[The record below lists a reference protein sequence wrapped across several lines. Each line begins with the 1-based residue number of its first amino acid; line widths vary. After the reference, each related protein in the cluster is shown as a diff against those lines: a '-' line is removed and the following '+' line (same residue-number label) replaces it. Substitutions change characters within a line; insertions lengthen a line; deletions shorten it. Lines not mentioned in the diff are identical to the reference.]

1 MSGRHGRP
9 EGEVPE
15 APPAPAR
22 RWSAVREL
30 LVGEWPLLA
39 VLGVCLA
46 GLIVVLDN
54 HFRRGTVLFAGGLVL
69 AAGLRLVLP
78 TPEAGS
84 LAVRSR
90 FTDVLTLGALGLGV
104 LLTALVV
111 PPPT

>member
-1 MSGRHGRP
+1 MSGRHVRP
-9 EGEVPE
+9 EDVPDL
-15 APPAPAR
+15 APVPVRRRPAIGQ
-22 RWSAVREL
+22 VL
-30 LVGEWPLLA
+30 LGEWPLLA
-39 VLGVCLA
+39 VLGVCVA

-78 TPEAGS
+78 TPDVGS

-90 FTDVLTLGALGLGV
+90 FTDVITLGALGLGV

>member
-1 MSGRHGRP
+1 MTGRHGRP
-9 EGEVPE
+9 EEAE
-15 APPAPAR
+15 APVPAR
-22 RWSAVREL
+22 RQVIRDV
-30 LVGEWPLLA
+30 LVGEWPLAA
-39 VLGVCLA
+39 VLVVCLA

-78 TPEAGS
+78 TPEVGS

-90 FTDVLTLGALGLGV
+90 FTDVITLGVLGLGV